1 MNKMCTNAM
10 DESKMLYASGS
21 GGGFSF
27 RFRSCCERTEKK
39 KYERTEKKKYE
50 IISNYFGAKLN
61 VTNGNICYI
70 AELNPEEQ
78 SLNKPDYNLS
88 LISCVISGAT
98 NFIQTHNTTF
108 DNHNISWYF
117 HTECLE
123 QFFCTFKQNGG

>member
-1 MNKMCTNAM
+1 MPWMKAKCY
-10 DESKMLYASGS
+10 MLVAVMVDFLFGS
-21 GGGFSF
+21 EVAV
-27 RFRSCCERTEKK
+27 REPKKK

-88 LISCVISGAT
+88 LISCVHFWS
-98 NFIQTHNTTF
+98 
-108 DNHNISWYF
+108 Y
-117 HTECLE
+117 
-123 QFFCTFKQNGG
+123 